1 MEPAREGWSLTSSC
15 SECPG
20 TAGLSTVS
28 FPLGE
33 TGRLGTKDSRNRE
46 NKEILMSLR
55 PGLWLPMLANKA
67 GGLLLFIKDRIT

>member
-1 MEPAREGWSLTSSC
+1 M
-15 SECPG
+15 
-20 TAGLSTVS
+20 VS

-33 TGRLGTKDSRNRE
+33 TGRLGTRDSRNRE

-55 PGLWLPMLANKA
+55 PGFWLPMLANKA